1 MAIADKI
8 YKSTTALAGQIA
20 TWRAAGEVLVFTN
33 GVYDLIH
40 IGHVTY
46 LEQAKALG
54 TKLIVGV
61 NSDSSVRRIKGQS
74 RPINDQRSRM
84 AVIAAL
90 NSADAVICFEQD
102 TPLEL
107 IIAVAPDILVKGSD
121 YAIDDIVGAAEVIAN
136 GGRVELIDFIDG
148 YSSSLMIR
156 KILANE

>member
-1 MAIADKI
+1 MSIANKIYQSTAALSEQIAD
-8 YKSTTALAGQIA
+8 
-20 TWRAAGEVLVFTN
+20 WRSDGEVIVFTN

-46 LEQAKALG
+46 LEQAKSLG

-61 NSDSSVRRIKGQS
+61 NSDVSVQRIKGDS
-74 RPINDQRSRM
+74 RPINDEQSRM

-90 NSADAVICFEQD
+90 QSTDAIYCFEDD

-107 IIAVAPDILVKGSD
+107 IKTVGPDILVKGSD
-121 YAIDDIVGAAEVIAN
+121 YAIEDVVGATEVRAA
-136 GGRVELIDFIDG
+136 GGKVQLIDFVEG
-148 YSSSLMIR
+148 YSSTSIIQ